1 MNQTAIFDQF
11 WPREFTYL
19 WILWRPSLVIHGL
32 KLTQITFIMILFTIG
47 SSIHNYTCEKIWTFF
62 FRSGD
67 ILTIGGSQFE
77 QNIWAI
83 VFCTL
88 ICPVIWNS
96 HIFFWFTVYVETK
109 HFLIVLLVWMG
120 KKILRYNNFC
130 INMVTWLVAQIL
142 L

>member
-32 KLTQITFIMILFTIG
+32 KLTQITFIMIFFTTG
-47 SSIHNYTCEKIWTFF
+47 SIYIITPVKKYEHFF

-109 HFLIVLLVWMG
+109 HFLIVLLVWME
-120 KKILRYNNFC
+120 KKYCDIRIFVS
-130 INMVTWLVAQIL
+130 IWLL
-142 L
+142 G

>member
-1 MNQTAIFDQF
+1 MNI
-11 WPREFTYL
+11 
-19 WILWRPSLVIHGL
+19 
-32 KLTQITFIMILFTIG
+32 
-47 SSIHNYTCEKIWTFF
+47 F

-96 HIFFWFTVYVETK
+96 HIFF
-109 HFLIVLLVWMG
+109 LIYCICRNKTLFDRTTSLNG
-120 KKILRYNNFC
+120 KKILRYKNFC
-130 INMVTWLVAQIL
+130 INMVTWTVAQIL
-142 L
+142 LLCNKKAKRVILNFFFGIDNSCSFVFQMHLWQTGLQFPWEVF